1 MADEGGS
8 WSAFESL
15 LGDRYTREARLAPA
29 FLSVFPIFLLLLLS
43 FKGLQSVVPALLT
56 LLCVF
61 GVMRWISHIARRV
74 GDAKEIRL
82 FRKWG
87 GKPTTTMLRYAT
99 RRTRA
104 KDSND
109 HVQHLLG
116 EAPRAHDIS
125 TPIANGGGPDL
136 PAEHLDR
143 EAAKIIDPNQ
153 RADKLDSLYEPV
165 VAWMR
170 ENSRQ
175 NALVFEEE
183 ISYGFQRN
191 FFALKW
197 FAVICNLV
205 ALAAQGAVILPAV
218 MHKGWK
224 EAWPYTTSTSALIL
238 TANVVYLLCVVC
250 FVTKN
255 SVKIQGFIYARQLL
269 DSLYGAAKDKSG
281 SAKPDATKKSSDEDD
296 S

>member
-1 MADEGGS
+1 MADDSSSG
-8 WSAFESL
+8 WSAVESL

-29 FLSVFPIFLLLLLS
+29 FLSVFPIFLLLMLS
-43 FKGLQSVVPALLT
+43 FKGLQSIVPALLT

-74 GDAKEIRL
+74 GDHQEIAL
-82 FRKWG
+82 FRRWG
-87 GKPTTTMLRYAT
+87 GKPTTIMLRHAT

-104 KDSND
+104 RDPND
-109 HVQHLLG
+109 HVDHLLG
-116 EAPRAHDIS
+116 EAPRGHDIAGA
-125 TPIANGGGPDL
+125 IEKGGCPAL
-136 PAEHLDR
+136 PTEQQDR
-143 EAAKIIDPNQ
+143 DAWKVTDPSQ
-153 RADKLDSLYEPV
+153 RADKLDRLYEPA

-197 FAVICNLV
+197 FAVVCNLI
-205 ALAAQGAVILPAV
+205 ALAAQAPVIRHTWLREWAAITPASAVILV
-218 MHKGWK
+218 
-224 EAWPYTTSTSALIL
+224 
-238 TANVVYLLCVVC
+238 ANVAYLVCVLC
-250 FVTKN
+250 FVTRN

-269 DSLYGAAKDKSG
+269 DALYVASNDKSG
-281 SAKPDATKKSSDEDD
+281 SPHAHAGKVGSDEDD